1 VAVSRGRA
9 WVRARALPF
18 VAVRICYVAD
28 ARSVHTQRWVRW
40 FARRHDV
47 RLVRTS
53 PCDSL
58 PDVSGL
64 TLPQSSWW
72 PGGRLAASVAALR
85 EVVRTFRPD
94 LLHAHYI
101 NEGGWL
107 GAASLS
113 RPFVLT
119 AWGSDVYVAPLQ
131 SRLAAVLNPWAAR
144 RADHVTCDSADQMAR
159 LRAWGVRPERI
170 SMIGWGVDT
179 ASFRPGLDR
188 LKWRRRLGI
197 PESARVILSPRQWL
211 PNSNIEAA
219 VRAHEVL
226 GGDSY
231 LVLKRIPRFE
241 TEHADD
247 VDRAVR
253 TSLAAD
259 RIRVVSEIAEE
270 ELPELYAAAD
280 CLVTLCASDGTPVSL
295 LEGMAVGLPIV
306 AFGIPSL
313 VEWVRWPGGL
323 TVASLAPEEI
333 ATALDRILC
342 DAAARADA
350 AGHNVAVIASRANR
364 QHEMER
370 AEALCTS
377 LAKDR

>member
-1 VAVSRGRA
+1 
-9 WVRARALPF
+9 
-18 VAVRICYVAD
+18 VRICYVAD

-53 PCDSL
+53 SCDAL
-58 PDVSGL
+58 PEVSGL

-85 EVVRTFRPD
+85 EDIRSFRPD

-101 NEGGWL
+101 NEAGWL

-119 AWGSDVYVAPLQ
+119 TWGSDVYVAPLQ
-131 SRLAAVLNPWAAR
+131 SRLAATLNPWAAR
-144 RADHVTCDSADQMAR
+144 RADHVTCDSVDQIAR
-159 LRAWGVRPERI
+159 LRAWGVRADRL

-179 ASFRPGLDR
+179 DSFRPGLDR

-197 PESARVILSPRQWL
+197 PESALVILSPRQWL
-211 PNSNIEAA
+211 PNSSIE
-219 VRAHEVL
+219 VVVQAHEIL
-226 GGDSY
+226 GGDLY

-241 TEHADD
+241 TGHAED
-247 VDRAVR
+247 VERAVR
-253 TSLAAD
+253 TSRAAD
-259 RIRVVSEIAEE
+259 RIRVVSEIPEE
-270 ELPELYAAAD
+270 ELPGLYAAAD
-280 CLVTLCASDGTPVSL
+280 CLVTLCASDGTPVSV
-295 LEGMAVGLPIV
+295 LEGMAIGLPIV

-313 VEWVRWPGGL
+313 VEWVCWPGGL

-333 ATALDRILC
+333 AAALDRFLS
-342 DAAARADA
+342 DVGARADA
-350 AGHNVAVIASRANR
+350 AGHNVAVIASRADR
-364 QHEMER
+364 QREMER
-370 AEALCTS
+370 AEALYAS
-377 LAKDR
+377 LGKDR